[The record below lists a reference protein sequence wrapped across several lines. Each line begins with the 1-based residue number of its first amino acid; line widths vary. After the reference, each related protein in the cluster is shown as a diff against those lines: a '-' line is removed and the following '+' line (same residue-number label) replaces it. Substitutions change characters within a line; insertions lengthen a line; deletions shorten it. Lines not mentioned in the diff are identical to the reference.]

1 MAKAKR
7 RKKRSH
13 QTKKNGRKWIAALL
27 TVLIL
32 FLAVYIG
39 HELYQHYQQQ
49 QIIEKRNNARQLFIK
64 QIAPEAQAM
73 QNRYHVLASITIAQ
87 AILESDWGSS
97 KLAANYHNLFG
108 IKGSG
113 PGSQEL
119 STKEYVNGRWIVIT
133 DRFKVYPSWDASI
146 RDHTRLMVNGTD
158 TNANNYSAVTSATD
172 YRTAARALQQAGY
185 ATDPDYA
192 SKLISVIQTYQLN
205 KYDQ

>member
-1 MAKAKR
+1 MAR
-7 RKKRSH
+7 RKKR
-13 QTKKNGRKWIAALL
+13 QTRPKKKNKGHRKAYFILL
-27 TVLIL
+27 VVLIV

-39 HELYQHYQQQ
+39 HQVYQHYQQE
-49 QIIEKRNNARQLFIK
+49 QIIEKRDNAKQLFIK

-73 QNRYHVLASITIAQ
+73 QNQYHVLASITIAQ

-113 PGSQEL
+113 ADSREL
-119 STKEYVNGRWIVIT
+119 STKEYVNGRWIIIT

-146 RDHTRLMVNGTD
+146 RDHARLMVDGT
-158 TNANNYSAVTSATD
+158 TGNADNYSAVTAASD
-172 YRTAARALQQAGY
+172 YRTAAKALQQAGY

-192 SKLISVIQTYQLN
+192 NKLISVIQTYQLY
-205 KYDQ
+205 KYDR

>member
-1 MAKAKR
+1 MAKAKK
-7 RKKRSH
+7 RKERSRKTNKGS
-13 QTKKNGRKWIAALL
+13 QKKLF
-27 TVLIL
+27 VLMAILVL
-32 FLAVYIG
+32 FLVVYIG
-39 HELYQHYQQQ
+39 HQVYQHYQEQ
-49 QIIEKRNNARQLFIK
+49 QIIEKRDNARQLFIK

-73 QNRYHVLASITIAQ
+73 QNRYHVLASVTIAQ

-97 KLAANYHNLFG
+97 KLAADYHNLFG

-113 PGSQEL
+113 LNSQEL
-119 STKEYVNGRWIVIT
+119 STKEYVNGRWVVIT

-146 RDHTRLMVNGTD
+146 RDHTRLMLNGTD

-172 YRTAARALQQAGY
+172 YRTAAKALQQAGY

>member
-1 MAKAKR
+1 MAKSRK
-7 RKKRSH
+7 RKKRVR
-13 QTKKNGRKWIAALL
+13 KNTNRGRKWLVVLL
-27 TVLIL
+27 MAVLL
-32 FLAVYIG
+32 FLVVYIG
-39 HELYQHYQQQ
+39 HQIYQHYQEQ
-49 QIIEKRNNARQLFIK
+49 QIIEKRDNSRQLFIK
-64 QIAPEAQAM
+64 EIAPEAQAM

-113 PGSQEL
+113 PNSQEL
-119 STKEYVNGRWIVIT
+119 STKEYVNGKWIVIT

-146 RDHTRLMVNGTD
+146 RDHTQLMVNGTD
-158 TNANNYSAVTSATD
+158 SNANNYSAVTNATD

>member
-1 MAKAKR
+1 MAKAKK
-7 RKKRSH
+7 RKERSCKTNKGS
-13 QTKKNGRKWIAALL
+13 QKKLF
-27 TVLIL
+27 VLMAILVL
-32 FLAVYIG
+32 FLVVYIG
-39 HELYQHYQQQ
+39 HQVYQHYQEQ
-49 QIIEKRNNARQLFIK
+49 QIIEKRDNARQLFIK

-73 QNRYHVLASITIAQ
+73 QNRYHVLASVTIAQ

-97 KLAANYHNLFG
+97 KLAADYHNLFG

-113 PGSQEL
+113 LNSQEL
-119 STKEYVNGRWIVIT
+119 STKEYVNGRWVVIT

-146 RDHTRLMVNGTD
+146 RDHTRLMLNGTD

-172 YRTAARALQQAGY
+172 YRTAAKALQQAGY